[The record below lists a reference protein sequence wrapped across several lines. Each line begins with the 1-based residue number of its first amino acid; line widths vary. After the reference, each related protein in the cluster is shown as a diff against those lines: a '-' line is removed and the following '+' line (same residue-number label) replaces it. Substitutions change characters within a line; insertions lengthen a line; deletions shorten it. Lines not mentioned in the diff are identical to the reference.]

1 MMARRPPLF
10 VAGLLLLSACASTG
24 QFSQPPLPS
33 SLYNTLIPAGKTP
46 RFVSSF
52 FLIDDFNA
60 RENKTLLDRP
70 WQVES
75 QAPDALRFDFVPRD
89 SFQAKRGN
97 SLLLKISQAPRTT
110 SLFKSDLKGTDL
122 SAAHA
127 VVLKCEIKEE
137 AEKTFSGK
145 LELELTDLP
154 GKSEKF
160 DFTRACLKSPAGF
173 NGWREVIIPRSK
185 FSGLNWNQLQ
195 EIRFLIHSG
204 AKPLTTEVALDE
216 IAFYG
221 PGDVALQSKKD
232 NLVGFPSR
240 LTAPERVREL
250 LVELNNQEFLRE
262 IARDTWKYFENALD
276 QKTRL
281 PVDHLRVGAP
291 GDIGVYTTPTN
302 LAMYF
307 LACVAAKELGFI
319 TREEAVGRIQKTF
332 ETLERMQKWDG
343 SFYNFYDTNTLGVT
357 RRYVSVVDSG
367 WLAAAWMVVKQA
379 YPQELGEPASRFLK
393 KSNFREFYD
402 PSNGQLRLGFDEA
415 KGNFSPFH
423 YGLIATEARVAS
435 FIGIG
440 KGDLP
445 RGHWWSIFRV
455 PPKDW
460 DWQSQAPEGETVS
473 MEGVPVFEGSYSY
486 EGKKFVPS
494 WGGSL
499 FEFLM
504 PALVMKEKEL
514 APRGL
519 GLNNLTATEI
529 HIDYALKRQKYPV
542 WGISP
547 VSVSNGKLWRYGEYG
562 VKYLGVKGYR
572 DEGIIAP
579 YASFLALDTLPD
591 EAVSNLRRM
600 LELYEIYGE
609 YGFYDSVNVRNG
621 RVNAQYLILDQ
632 GMSLAAI
639 ANFLKEGVIKEYFHR
654 DEAAQKAQS
663 LLTTERFF
671 GRKD

>member
-10 VAGLLLLSACASTG
+10 AAGLLLLSACTSAG

-70 WQVES
+70 WQIET
-75 QAPDALRFDFVPRD
+75 PEALRFDLVPHD
-89 SFQAKRGN
+89 SFHAKRGN
-97 SLLLKISQAPRTT
+97 SLLLRISQPPRATG
-110 SLFKSDLKGTDL
+110 LLKSDLKGTDL

-127 VVLKCEIKEE
+127 VVLKCEIKEGT
-137 AEKTFSGK
+137 EKTFSGR
-145 LELELTDLP
+145 LEMELADLP
-154 GKSEKF
+154 GKTAKF
-160 DFTRACLKSPAGF
+160 DFTRSCLKNPKGF
-173 NGWREVIIPRSK
+173 NGWREVIIPRGK
-185 FSGLNWNQLQ
+185 LSGLDWSQLH
-195 EIRFLIHSG
+195 EIRFLIRSG
-204 AKPLTTEVALDE
+204 AKPLTAEVALDE

-232 NLVGFPSR
+232 NLAGFPSR

-250 LVELNNQEFLRE
+250 LVELDPQEFLRE

-281 PVDHLRVGAP
+281 PVDHLRVGVP
-291 GDIGVYTTPTN
+291 GDIGTYTTPTN

-307 LACVAAKELGFI
+307 LACVAANELGFI
-319 TREEAVGRIQKTF
+319 TREESVGRIQKTF
-332 ETLERMQKWDG
+332 ETLERMQKRDG
-343 SFYNFYDTNTLGVT
+343 SFYNFYDSNTLEVT

-367 WLAAAWMVVKQA
+367 WLSAAWMVVKQA
-379 YPQELGEPASRFLK
+379 YPRELGEAAGRFLK

-402 PSNGQLRLGFDEA
+402 PSNGQLRLGFDETQ
-415 KGNFSPFH
+415 GNFSPFH
-423 YGLIATEARVAS
+423 YGLLATEARVAS

-460 DWQSQAPEGETVS
+460 DWQSQVPAGETVS
-473 MEGVPVFEGSYSY
+473 MEGVPVFEGFYSY

-504 PALVMKEKEL
+504 PALVLKEKDL
-514 APRGL
+514 APQGL
-519 GLNNLTATEI
+519 GLNNQRATEI
-529 HIDYALKRQKYPV
+529 HIDYALQRQKYPV

-547 VSVSNGKLWRYGEYG
+547 VSVSSGKLWRYGEYG

-579 YASFLALDTLPD
+579 YASFLALETLPD
-591 EAVSNLRRM
+591 EAVRNLRRM

-609 YGFYDSVNVRNG
+609 YGFYDSVSVRNSH
-621 RVNAQYLILDQ
+621 VNTQYLILDQ

-639 ANFLKEGVIKEYFHR
+639 ANYLKEGVIQEYFHR

-663 LLTTERFF
+663 LLAAERFF